1 VLLGR
6 IQPDLFPQIFG
17 PNEDMPLD
25 LESTRAAFESL
36 TALIN
41 LDAHLHGKSYS
52 SDEVAYGFIRV
63 ANEAMA
69 RPIRNLTTMRG
80 YDVTKHTLACFGGAG
95 PQHCCAIAKTL
106 GMKRVLVNKHSGIL
120 SAYGLSLAD
129 IVVERQE
136 PFNSGVIDEVL
147 PLCEDRLQHLESLAR
162 DELRKQGFADASI
175 EVTRFLN
182 CRYQGTDT
190 ALMTTTTTIDSS
202 CVSSSYVSN
211 FVHSYRTEFGFE
223 LVNRYILVDDVRV
236 RAIGK
241 AGTLLEQKQRVVSY
255 AASSA
260 SSDITTTASSPS
272 PTPLAPPAPSHI
284 VQTYFD
290 GRQHDSPVYFM
301 SHLAPSQTVAGPAII
316 VQDVATVVVEPG
328 CEASITASGD
338 IAIVIQRS
346 EELSIS
352 TKVDPIFLSIFS
364 HRFMGIAEQMGRT
377 LQRTSVSVNIKERL
391 DFSCALFDALGGLV
405 ANAPHLPVHLG
416 AMSEA
421 VRYQIKYWGADLEEG
436 DVLVSNHPQLA
447 GGSHLP
453 DITVITPIY
462 KYVTCMLASMMTSMM
477 MMMMMM
483 MMRYIQLLSLDPVHM
498 HACISPSSGTIVL
511 PSSSLREVT
520 MLMWGE

>member
-1 VLLGR
+1 
-6 IQPDLFPQIFG
+6 
-17 PNEDMPLD
+17 M
-25 LESTRAAFESL
+25 
-36 TALIN
+36 IN
-41 LDAHLHGKSYS
+41 QDAHLHGKSYS

-95 PQHCCAIAKTL
+95 PQHCCAIAKSL

-147 PLCEDRLQHLESLAR
+147 SLCEDRLQHLESLAR
-162 DELRKQGFADASI
+162 DELRKQGFVDASI

-190 ALMTTTTTIDSS
+190 AIMTTTTTIDSS
-202 CVSSSYVSN
+202 SSSSCGVSSSSYMEN
-211 FVHSYRTEFGFE
+211 FITSYRTEFGFE

-236 RAIGK
+236 RAVGR
-241 AGTLLEQKQRVVSY
+241 AGTLLEQQQQRQQLLQRVVSDVTP
-255 AASSA
+255 SA
-260 SSDITTTASSPS
+260 SSDTTTP
-272 PTPLAPPAPSHI
+272 PPPPPAPSRI
-284 VQTYFD
+284 VRTYFD

-301 SHLAPSQTVAGPAII
+301 SQLAPSQTVAGPAVI
-316 VQDVATVVVEPG
+316 VQDVATVIVEPG
-328 CEASITASGD
+328 CEASITSSGD
-338 IAIVIQRS
+338 IAIVIHRS

-352 TKVDPIFLSIFS
+352 SIKVDPIFLSIFS

-391 DFSCALFDALGGLV
+391 DFSCALFDASGGLV

-462 KYVTCMLASMMTSMM
+462 K
-477 MMMMMM
+477 
-483 MMRYIQLLSLDPVHM
+483 
-498 HACISPSSGTIVL
+498 
-511 PSSSLREVT
+511 
-520 MLMWGE
+520 